1 MTAMETMTK
10 NMNNIAFCD
19 RLCKEMW
26 STTMPQRFQSK
37 CDALGGKVVCM
48 VDDVND
54 FDNAVAK
61 GLMIDPTPLAC
72 QGFDPAAQ
80 QT

>member
-1 MTAMETMTK
+1 MMMTAMETTMTK
-10 NMNNIAFCD
+10 KMSKIA
-19 RLCKEMW
+19 LW

-48 VDDVND
+48 VDDVNN

-61 GLMIDPTPLAC
+61 GLMIDPTPPWC